1 MPPRYQK
8 MAARRNGMIRRT
20 LRWLLRTVI
29 LAIVLAIVVH
39 VGEWWSHRVA
49 SDSVLE
55 LDLKGPVIE
64 RGSEGLRGL
73 VTENQTPLNVA
84 RRALGEAAM
93 DPHIVGLA
101 IRITDPEMEFAQ
113 AQELGAIIHNFAVR
127 HKWTA
132 AYLE

>member
-1 MPPRYQK
+1 
-8 MAARRNGMIRRT
+8 MIRRT

-73 VTENQTPLNVA
+73 EHLSS
-84 RRALGEAAM
+84 AAPAA
-93 DPHIVGLA
+93 DSDDV
-101 IRITDPEMEFAQ
+101 
-113 AQELGAIIHNFAVR
+113 
-127 HKWTA
+127 KWFWHHF
-132 AYLE
+132 